1 MVTLNAVADELAGR
15 VNEAF
20 GEIHTRA
27 TEGGPVLSPQFLIV
41 TPDFDYHVTA
51 RKTDFT
57 LEAWVLVADTIT
69 DDAVRQ
75 LRTYAE
81 ADGIKAAIE
90 GTDRT
95 LGGLVDDCVVL
106 RFRSLSAD
114 EYQMV
119 AMWGGVF
126 EIQIMGRT

>member
-1 MVTLNAVADELAGR
+1 MTTLNAVADEIAGR
-15 VNEAF
+15 VNNEF
-20 GEIHTRA
+20 PEVNVRA
-27 TEGGPVLSPQFLIV
+27 TEGGPVLSPQLLVV
-41 TPDFDYHVTA
+41 TPDFEYHTTASKKDYQ
-51 RKTDFT
+51 
-57 LEAWVLVADTIT
+57 LECWLLIADTIT
-69 DDAVRQ
+69 DDAVRK

-81 ADGIKAAIE
+81 IDGIKAAIE
-90 GTDRT
+90 GNDRT
-95 LGGLVDDCVVL
+95 LNGLVDDCVVL